1 LADRLFTPRFFVMC
15 AYTFTVFVSLFQL
28 LPAAPYHVIDLGG
41 TTFHAG
47 LFLGFLTYASAL
59 SAPVT
64 GQLADRL
71 GHRRVLIVVS
81 VILAVFSVSYAF
93 ITSYRLLLGAVFVHG
108 LFWSGL
114 LSASGAYMTATLP
127 ERRRAEGLGYWGLS
141 SVFAIAIA
149 PPFGFWMYSRGWQAM
164 CLEIAAL
171 NVIMAVIAWRLPDDR
186 DAAAAMP
193 KRSMALKDLVEWR
206 VLALSTTMA
215 LIAFG
220 YGSLTSFSAMFAD
233 ELGVAPK
240 SIFLTAMA
248 STILLGRLLVGRFLD
263 RVGHRRALLPCLG
276 ATAVGMGLLALAQ
289 GKVTLILAALVFGSG
304 FGLVYPAYTAYIMQR
319 IPQWRRGAAFGAM
332 LAAFDTGV
340 GSGSTVM
347 GGLIHQLGF
356 RPAFG
361 IAAALAALSLPYF
374 LFAEKRVGFRS

>member
-1 LADRLFTPRFFVMC
+1 MC

-28 LPAAPYHVIDLGG
+28 LPAAPYHVLALGG
-41 TTFHAG
+41 TTFAAG

-59 SAPVT
+59 SAPIT
-64 GQLADRL
+64 GQIADRL

-81 VILAVFSVSYAF
+81 LVLAVFSMSYAF
-93 ITSYRLLLGAVFVHG
+93 ITNYRVLLGFVFVHG

-114 LSASGAYMTATLP
+114 LAASGAYMTATLP
-127 ERRRAEGLGYWGLS
+127 ETRRAEGLGYWGLS
-141 SVFAIAIA
+141 SVTALAIA
-149 PPFGFWMYSRGWQAM
+149 PPFGFWVFSFGWATM
-164 CLEIAAL
+164 CFEVAAL
-171 NVIMAVIAWRLPDDR
+171 NLIMAAIAWHLPDDR
-186 DAAAAMP
+186 DEAATLP
-193 KRSMALKDLVEWR
+193 PRPRTLQDLVEWS
-206 VLALSTTMA
+206 VLALSVSMA

-233 ELGVAPK
+233 ELGVSPR
-240 SIFLTAMA
+240 SLFLTVMA
-248 STILLGRLLVGRFLD
+248 SAILVGRISVGRFLD
-263 RVGHRRALLPCLG
+263 KIGHRRALLPCLA
-276 ATAVGMGLLALAQ
+276 ATALGMTMLALAN
-289 GKVTLILAALVFGSG
+289 GIVMFLLAALVFGAG
-304 FGLVYPAYTAYIMQR
+304 FGLVYPAYTAYIMKR

-361 IAAALAALSLPYF
+361 IAAALAVLSLPYF
-374 LFAEKRVGFRS
+374 VFAEKRIGFK

>member
-1 LADRLFTPRFFVMC
+1 MPVRLFTPRFFVMC

-28 LPAAPYHVIDLGG
+28 LPAAPYHVIELGG
-41 TTFHAG
+41 TTFAAG

-59 SAPVT
+59 SAPIT

-81 VILAVFSVSYAF
+81 LVLAVFSVSYAF
-93 ITSYRLLLGAVFVHG
+93 ITSYKVLLAFVFVHG

-127 ERRRAEGLGYWGLS
+127 EQRRAEGLGYWGLA
-141 SVFAIAIA
+141 SVFAIAVA
-149 PPFGFWMYSRGWQAM
+149 PPFGFWMYSLGWKIM
-164 CLEIAAL
+164 CLELAGLNLVMAA
-171 NVIMAVIAWRLPDDR
+171 IAWRLPDDR
-186 DAAAAMP
+186 DQAALLP
-193 KRSMALKDLVEWR
+193 PRPTTLRDLVEWR

-233 ELGVAPK
+233 ELGVSPR
-240 SIFLTAMA
+240 SLFLTAMA
-248 STILLGRLLVGRFLD
+248 GTILIGRVSVGRFLD
-263 RVGHRRALLPCLG
+263 RVGHRRALLPCLA
-276 ATAVGMGLLALAQ
+276 ATALGMTMLALAQ
-289 GKVTLILAALVFGSG
+289 GKVMFVLAALVFGSG
-304 FGLVYPAYTAYIMQR
+304 FGLVYPAYTAYIMKR

-347 GGLIHQLGF
+347 GWLIHQLGF

-374 LFAEKRVGFRS
+374 LLAEKRFGFKS

>member
-1 LADRLFTPRFFVMC
+1 MSDRLFTPRFFVMC

-28 LPAAPYHVIDLGG
+28 LPSAPYHVIELGG
-41 TTFHAG
+41 TTFAAG

-71 GHRRVLIVVS
+71 GHRRVLISVS
-81 VILAVFSVSYAF
+81 LVLALFSVSYAF
-93 ITSYRLLLGAVFVHG
+93 ITNYRLLLGAVFVHG

-127 ERRRAEGLGYWGLS
+127 ERRRAEGLGYWGLA
-141 SVFAIAIA
+141 SVFAIAVA
-149 PPFGFWMYSRGWQAM
+149 PPFGFWMYSLGWKTM
-164 CLEIAAL
+164 CLELAGL
-171 NVIMAVIAWRLPDDR
+171 NLIMAAIAWRLPDDR
-186 DAAAAMP
+186 DEAASLQHRPTTM
-193 KRSMALKDLVEWR
+193 RDLVEWR

-233 ELGVAPK
+233 ELGVSPR
-240 SIFLTAMA
+240 SMFLSAMA
-248 STILLGRLLVGRFLD
+248 TTILLGRLLVGRFLD

-276 ATAVGMGLLALAQ
+276 ATAFGMSLLALAQ
-289 GKVTLILAALVFGSG
+289 GKVMFIVAALVFGSG
-304 FGLVYPAYTAYIMQR
+304 FGLVYPAYTAYIMKR
-319 IPQWRRGAAFGAM
+319 IPPGRRGAAFGAM

-361 IAAALAALSLPYF
+361 IAAALAALSLPCF
-374 LFAEKRVGFRS
+374 LFAEKRFGFRA

>member
-1 LADRLFTPRFFVMC
+1 MC

-28 LPAAPYHVIDLGG
+28 LPAAPYHVLALGG
-41 TTFHAG
+41 TTFAAG

-59 SAPVT
+59 SAPIT
-64 GQLADRL
+64 GQIADRL

-81 VILAVFSVSYAF
+81 LVLAVFSVSYAF
-93 ITSYRLLLGAVFVHG
+93 ITNYRVLLAFVFVHG

-114 LSASGAYMTATLP
+114 LAASGAYMTATLP
-127 ERRRAEGLGYWGLS
+127 ETRRAEGLGYWGLS
-141 SVFAIAIA
+141 SITALAIA
-149 PPFGFWMYSRGWQAM
+149 PPFGFWMFSFGWAAM
-164 CLEIAAL
+164 CLEVAAL
-171 NVIMAVIAWRLPDDR
+171 NLIMAAIAWRLPDDR
-186 DAAAAMP
+186 IEAAALP
-193 KRSMALKDLVEWR
+193 PRPRTLQDLVEWR
-206 VLALSTTMA
+206 VLALSVSMA

-233 ELGVAPK
+233 ELGVSPR
-240 SIFLTAMA
+240 SLFLTVMA
-248 STILLGRLLVGRFLD
+248 VTILVGRISVGRFID
-263 RVGHRRALLPCLG
+263 RVGHRRALLPCLA
-276 ATAVGMGLLALAQ
+276 ATALGMALLAVANGRVVFL
-289 GKVTLILAALVFGSG
+289 LAAMVFGAG
-304 FGLVYPAYTAYIMQR
+304 FGLVYPAYTAYIMKR

-374 LFAEKRVGFRS
+374 LFAERRFGFK

>member
-1 LADRLFTPRFFVMC
+1 MC

-28 LPAAPYHVIDLGG
+28 LPAAPYHVIELGG
-41 TTFHAG
+41 TTFAAG

-59 SAPVT
+59 SAPFT

-71 GHRRVLIVVS
+71 GHRRVLISVS
-81 VILAVFSVSYAF
+81 LVLAVFSVSYAF
-93 ITSYRLLLGAVFVHG
+93 ITNYRVLLAVVFVHG

-114 LSASGAYMTATLP
+114 LAASGAYMTATLP
-127 ERRRAEGLGYWGLS
+127 EERRAEGLGYWGLS
-141 SVFAIAIA
+141 SVTALAIA
-149 PPFGFWMYSRGWQAM
+149 PPFGFWMYSFGWAALS
-164 CLEIAAL
+164 LEVAAL
-171 NVIMAVIAWRLPDDR
+171 NLLMAIIAWRLPDDR
-186 DAAAAMP
+186 GAMTLP
-193 KRSMALKDLVEWR
+193 PRPTHIKDLVEWR
-206 VLALSTTMA
+206 VLALSVAMA

-233 ELGVAPK
+233 ELGVSPR
-240 SIFLTAMA
+240 SLFLTVMA
-248 STILLGRLLVGRFLD
+248 ITILVGRISVGRFLD
-263 RVGHRRALLPCLG
+263 RIGHRQALLPCLA
-276 ATAVGMGLLALAQ
+276 ATAIGMGLLALAH
-289 GKVTLILAALVFGSG
+289 GKVMFVLAALVFGAG
-304 FGLVYPAYTAYIMQR
+304 FGLVYPAYTAYIMKR
-319 IPQWRRGAAFGAM
+319 IPWWRRGAAFGAM

-374 LFAEKRVGFRS
+374 LLVEKRVGFRP